1 MEAVYLPKIFVAHLK
16 LAERRSLFEYWN
28 WNIFEWL
35 GWRWYCAG
43 PGVWFLRL
51 SNLLLLE
58 TATPRLVSGSLASY
72 ALGGGASLFLS
83 LKRITLTNKMIR
95 YKNMI

>member
-16 LAERRSLFEYWN
+16 LAERRSL
-28 WNIFEWL
+28 FEWL